1 MNLLVM
7 SDALVITP
15 VKDSIQTTLKTI
27 ESISASEGKFEY
39 IIFNDFS
46 NAETKSSL
54 ERNSRIYS
62 YELVN
67 IEDYTTNP
75 PPNYRLILQLAQ
87 QKALEK
93 EIPLI
98 IVESD
103 VIVTKNILK
112 DLISISESNKKSG
125 IVGAITVNEKNEYNF
140 PYTFEKKKSTEV
152 VNAKHSMSFCC
163 TLITVSLLMKFS
175 FENLPEK
182 KDWFDVHIS
191 RQSKKYGFVNLL
203 AKNLEVFH
211 QPHSSRPWKK
221 LKYENPVLYY
231 LEKYLKKRDRI

>member
-1 MNLLVM
+1 MVM
-7 SDALVITP
+7 IDALVITP

-27 ESISASEGKFEY
+27 ESISTSEGKFEF

-54 ERNSRIYS
+54 ETNSRIYN

-112 DLISISESNKKSG
+112 ELISISESNGKSG
-125 IVGAITVNEKNEYNF
+125 LVGAITVNEKNEYNF

-163 TLITVSLLMKFS
+163 TLITVPLLMKFS
-175 FENLPEK
+175 FKNLPEK

>member
-1 MNLLVM
+1 M

-15 VKDSIQTTLKTI
+15 VKDSFQTTLKTI
-27 ESISASEGKFEY
+27 ESISTSEGKFEF

-54 ERNSRIYS
+54 EINSRIYN

-112 DLISISESNKKSG
+112 ELISISESNKKSG
-125 IVGAITVNEKNEYNF
+125 LVGAITVNEKNEYNF

-152 VNAKHSMSFCC
+152 VNAKHSLSFCC
-163 TLITVSLLMKFS
+163 TLITVPLLMKFS
-175 FENLPEK
+175 FKNLPEK

-203 AKNLEVFH
+203 AKNLEVLH

-221 LKYENPVLYY
+221 LKYKNPVLYY

>member
-1 MNLLVM
+1 MI
-7 SDALVITP
+7 DALVITP

-27 ESISASEGKFEY
+27 ESISTSEGKFEF

-54 ERNSRIYS
+54 EINSRIYN

-112 DLISISESNKKSG
+112 ELILISESNSKSG
-125 IVGAITVNEKNEYNF
+125 LVGAITVNEKNEYNF

-163 TLITVSLLMKFS
+163 TLITVPLLMKFS
-175 FENLPEK
+175 FKNLPEK